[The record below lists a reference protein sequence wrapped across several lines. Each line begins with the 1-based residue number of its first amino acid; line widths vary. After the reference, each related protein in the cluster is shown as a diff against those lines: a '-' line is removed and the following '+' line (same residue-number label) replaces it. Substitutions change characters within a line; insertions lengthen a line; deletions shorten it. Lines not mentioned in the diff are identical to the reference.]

1 MQDWGI
7 FCILGWFWWFNFGQ
21 TSYRGNIAVI
31 NSIDKATLKPKYIS
45 LTGAQK
51 FSS

>member
-7 FCILGWFWWFNFGQ
+7 FCIWGWFWQFNYGQ
-21 TSYRGNIAVI
+21 TPYNCNMAVI
-31 NSIDKATLKPKYIS
+31 NSIDRATLKPKYIS

-51 FSS
+51 ISS